1 MSDEKDWKLEQDE
14 IDRLINNT
22 SGTDVRPVKLEEL
35 TEGSGG
41 GVSLEDLERLHDV
54 TLPIRVVF
62 GSVKKNLEQ
71 VLATKEGDIIKLDR
85 FAGETVDIVV
95 GDRIM
100 AKGEITV
107 VDGERFGVK
116 IVEILPSGER
126 IE

>member
-1 MSDEKDWKLEQDE
+1 MSEEKDWKLEQEE

-22 SGTDVRPVKLEEL
+22 QGTDVRPVKLEEL
-35 TEGSGG
+35 TESASSGME
-41 GVSLEDLERLHDV
+41 LKDLERLHDV
-54 TLPIRVVF
+54 TLPVRVVF
-62 GSVKKNLEQ
+62 GSVKKYLEE
-71 VLATKEGDIIKLDR
+71 VLRMKEGDIVKLDR
-85 FAGETVDIVV
+85 FAGESVDIVV
-95 GDRIM
+95 GERVM